1 MDNILKCHEV
11 LNNTFVKADNCYL
24 YDDEGNR
31 FVDLESG
38 IWCTSIGH
46 CHPRVNRVFETQANK
61 LVHLGTRFLNA
72 FAHQAAERI
81 LNQNGMPGG
90 KCVFLSSGSEAVE
103 LGVKIA
109 QAYTQRPLCISSSNA
124 HLASYGSAGTQRSDE
139 WIQIDWNNPPPLQA
153 LPYEKIGALVFEP
166 GGSGVSF
173 VHFPPTTYV
182 ENLAEN
188 VKQHGGIIVVNEVTT
203 GMGRTGKW
211 FGYQHYDL
219 QPDVVALGKG
229 LGAGYPVSAVAMK
242 REVADKLES
251 QAFTYVQSHQN
262 DPLGCAVAN
271 EVLSVIKDEKLIERS
286 ATLGAVF
293 LDGLRKIE
301 KRFDI
306 VKNTRGR
313 GLLLAIEF
321 HPDARLS
328 VTNLHRTLLEKG
340 YLVGYYPK
348 GNILRFSPP
357 LTINEPEIEKFL
369 LCLESLLA

>member
-1 MDNILKCHEV
+1 M
-11 LNNTFVKADNCYL
+11 TFN
-24 YDDEGNR
+24 
-31 FVDLESG
+31 
-38 IWCTSIGH
+38 
-46 CHPRVNRVFETQANK
+46 
-61 LVHLGTRFLNA
+61 
-72 FAHQAAERI
+72 
-81 LNQNGMPGG
+81 
-90 KCVFLSSGSEAVE
+90 
-103 LGVKIA
+103 
-109 QAYTQRPLCISSSNA
+109 
-124 HLASYGSAGTQRSDE
+124 
-139 WIQIDWNNPPPLQA
+139 
-153 LPYEKIGALVFEP
+153 
-166 GGSGVSF
+166 
-173 VHFPPTTYV
+173 
-182 ENLAEN
+182 
-188 VKQHGGIIVVNEVTT
+188 
-203 GMGRTGKW
+203 
-211 FGYQHYDL
+211 
-219 QPDVVALGKG
+219 DVVALGKG

-242 REVADKLES
+242 REVAEKLES

-286 ATLGAVF
+286 ASLGAVF

-369 LCLESLLA
+369 QCLESSLA